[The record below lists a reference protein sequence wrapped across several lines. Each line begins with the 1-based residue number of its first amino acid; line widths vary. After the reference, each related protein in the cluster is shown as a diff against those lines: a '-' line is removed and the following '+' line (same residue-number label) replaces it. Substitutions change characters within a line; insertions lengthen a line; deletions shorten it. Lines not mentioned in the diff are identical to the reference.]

1 MRTILS
7 IIIHLF
13 FGILFSCSNSQ
24 EKNKLEPLEI
34 YSEKE
39 SNVLIEEVEA
49 NNEIYDCDNLP
60 TSFPSYE
67 DALNKIHD
75 ANFRFSEEISIT
87 SSSWL
92 RGASYFSC
100 DGLLGF
106 FIIRADKQY
115 YIHQDLPIGIWNEFK
130 NSSSYGNYYSQYMK
144 KNYQMI
150 TN

>member
-7 IIIHLF
+7 IIIPLF

-24 EKNKLEPLEI
+24 EKYKSEPLEI
-34 YSEKE
+34 NAEKE
-39 SNVLIEEVEA
+39 STVLVEEIEP
-49 NNEIYDCDNLP
+49 NNEIYDCENLP

-67 DALNKIHD
+67 DALNKIHN

-100 DGLLGF
+100 DGFQGYLV
-106 FIIRADKQY
+106 IKTDKQY
-115 YIHQDLPIGIWNEFK
+115 YIHSSLPKNIWKEFI
-130 NSSSYGNYYSQYMK
+130 NSSSKGSYYINNIK
-144 KNYQMI
+144 GRYQFVV
-150 TN
+150 N